1 MAAPQLTSISPT
13 TAVAGDGGVLT
24 LNGNNFTATS
34 QVLSNN
40 VALATTF
47 VSATKLTAVGSG
59 GTLPGTYAIKVTDTG
74 GTSTAQN
81 FVITANTVPVVLS
94 SITPAQMP
102 VPGPSVSVVIKG
114 TGFKAGA
121 QLLLDGN
128 VRAVTYV
135 DNITLTALLP
145 GDHLEGTSQIQ
156 IRVGDQV
163 SNLKPFVFAPAVPP
177 PWAPPA
183 GWLTVNYKRPTGQPG
198 TVRMPADSV
207 VAVGSIDEASC
218 SVLLSSS
225 GDWLTLLHSAEHF
238 LDLLAAALEDLSI

>member
-1 MAAPQLTSISPT
+1 MAAPQLSSISPT
-13 TAVAGDGGVLT
+13 SAVAGDGGVLT
-24 LNGNNFTATS
+24 LNGNNYTPTS

-47 VSATKLTAVGSG
+47 VSATKLTAIGSG
-59 GTLPGTYAIKVTDTG
+59 ATLPGTYAIKVTDSG

-81 FVITANTVPVVLS
+81 FVVQPNPTPVVISTL
-94 SITPAQMP
+94 TPATMP

-128 VRAVTYV
+128 IRAVSYV
-135 DNITLTALLP
+135 DNITLTTSMP
-145 GDHLEGTSQIQ
+145 GDHLEGTGQVQ

-163 SNLKPFVFAPAVPP
+163 SNLKPFVFAPAAPP

-225 GDWLTLLHSAEHF
+225 GDWLTLLHSAEKF
-238 LDLLAAALEDLSI
+238 LDLLAAALEDIST